1 LALEV
6 INSLKDAENQAE
18 EIVNKAQADRKEI
31 IKKAEEKAKE
41 EYTRIIAEANSQV
54 VSIMDTAVKEGE
66 QKAAPIKEKGSQEEE
81 AILNLTGVEFDKAVN
96 MVIERIVNTNGNS

>member
-1 LALEV
+1 MALEV

-31 IKKAEEKAKE
+31 IKKAEERLK
-41 EYTRIIAEANSQV
+41 EYTRIANSQV

-66 QKAAPIKEKGSQEEE
+66 RKQH
-81 AILNLTGVEFDKAVN
+81 L
-96 MVIERIVNTNGNS
+96 